1 VKALLVLLAAAT
13 ACGGLDAETRPAAVV
28 VVPSAP
34 PSTATSTAT
43 TAVQGAPP
51 ADSAA
56 PAVRAP
62 SPPSTVRLGTQRG
75 LRPVAVEFATYLN
88 AMHNRIHP
96 EFTTKELE
104 RLDKLPPTD
113 PLNDPKLVTK
123 LEIVLAGD
131 TGALLKASVMM
142 PSGNVEFDNLAL
154 GAMERSAP
162 FAPAGSALRS
172 SDGNVYVHWEFG
184 RDETFGCSTMHV
196 RPYLLD
202 FSRPVASL
210 P

>member
-13 ACGGLDAETRPAAVV
+13 ATACGGQDAQTRPPAVV
-28 VVPSAP
+28 VVAP
-34 PSTATSTAT
+34 APTSTGTSTT
-43 TAVQGAPP
+43 TAAQSARPS
-51 ADSAA
+51 DSAA
-56 PAVRAP
+56 PARAP
-62 SPPSTVRLGTQRG
+62 SPPLTVRLGTQRG

-88 AMHNRIHP
+88 GMHNRIHP

-104 RLDKLPPTD
+104 RLDKLPPSD

-131 TGALLKASVMM
+131 TGALLKTSVLT

-162 FAPAGSALRS
+162 FAPAGSGLRS
-172 SDGNVYVHWEFG
+172 SDGNVYIHWEFG